1 MNSDSEASIQET
13 HIFNTNI
20 SAEQHRQLLYELGC
34 GRKIS
39 AIKLVGQMSGL
50 GLIDSKD
57 YVEDEL
63 ATELESLT
71 PEQLDSLG
79 LGDM

>member
-20 SAEQHRQLLYELGC
+20 SAEQHRQLLYEQGC

-50 GLIDSKD
+50 G
-57 YVEDEL
+57 
-63 ATELESLT
+63 
-71 PEQLDSLG
+71 
-79 LGDM
+79 DM